1 MTTATLAPAPPNRQ
15 NAHLAYALG
24 RVAAGDALALE
35 DIYRVTAPK
44 LLGIIQRVLGPGA
57 DAEDVLQD
65 VYLTVWRRADSF
77 DPARATAP
85 MAWMAAIARNRAID
99 RLRARQLRG
108 GEDLDD
114 VAELPDDQAV
124 DAFEALAASEEGARL
139 AKCLDALDNNRARS
153 IRMSYFGGLT
163 YEAVAREINQPLGT
177 VKSWI
182 RRGLAELRACLE
194 S

>member
-1 MTTATLAPAPPNRQ
+1 MTTALRPPPTSRQ
-15 NAHLAYALG
+15 NAHLAYVLG

-35 DIYRVTAPK
+35 EIYRTTAPK
-44 LLGIIQRVLGPGA
+44 LLGVIQRVLGPGP

-77 DPARATAP
+77 DAARTAAP
-85 MAWMAAIARNRAID
+85 MAWLAAIARNRAID
-99 RLRARQLRG
+99 RMRARQLRS
-108 GEDLDD
+108 GEDLDQVGD
-114 VAELPDDQAV
+114 LADEQAI

-139 AKCLDALDNNRARS
+139 ARCLETLDGNRARS

-163 YEAVAREINQPLGT
+163 YEAVAREIDQPLGT

-194 S
+194 T